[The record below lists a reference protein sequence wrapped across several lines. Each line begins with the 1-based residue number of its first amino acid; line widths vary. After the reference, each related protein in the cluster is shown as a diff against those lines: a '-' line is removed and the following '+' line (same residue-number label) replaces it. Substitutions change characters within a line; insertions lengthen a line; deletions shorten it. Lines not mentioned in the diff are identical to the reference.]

1 MTKKE
6 AKKKLKKLQ
15 RKLGKNEYM
24 KMKILQDT
32 YRKGRNY
39 DWRKFNKKRS
49 KIKKTIHKIKE
60 EMEWFIIDM

>member
-6 AKKKLKKLQ
+6 AKRKLKKLQ

-39 DWRKFNKKRS
+39 DWRKFNKKLT
-49 KIKKTIHKIKE
+49 KIN
-60 EMEWFIIDM
+60 